1 MPNPIINRRTVLA
14 AIPLLVAGAA
24 RAEDVDAALEAHERA
39 IGGRIGVFA
48 RNTVTGA
55 TIAWRADERFA
66 MCSTFK
72 ASLAACVLA
81 RVDRGED
88 ALDRVVT
95 YGEADL
101 LDYAPIAKAN
111 LAKGELTVAEACS
124 GAVEL
129 SDNTCAN
136 LLLARIGG
144 PSALTAFWRATGD
157 EVTRLDHNEPVLNRT
172 QPPNPEDTTTPAA
185 MAGSLRRFVL
195 GDVLSAASRAQ
206 FTTWMRNC
214 KTGLDLLR
222 AGLPGGWTVGDKTGN
237 NGKDALGD
245 IAVAW
250 PRPDRPIVICAYT
263 QGGSAEAARLHS
275 LFADIGRIIGQR
287 LA

>member
-1 MPNPIINRRTVLA
+1 MPNLIVGRRTLLA
-14 AIPLLVAGAA
+14 AIPALIAGAA
-24 RAEDVDAALEAHERA
+24 RAEEATGAFEEHERT

-48 RNTVTGA
+48 QNTATGA
-55 TIAWRADERFA
+55 AIAWRADERFA

-72 ASLAACVLA
+72 ASLVACVLA

-101 LDYAPIAKAN
+101 LEYAPTAKAN
-111 LAKGELTVAEACS
+111 LAKGQLTVAELCR

-144 PSALTAFWRATGD
+144 PAAMTAFWRAIGD
-157 EVTRLDHNEPVLNRT
+157 DTTRLDHNEPVLNRT
-172 QPPNPEDTTTPAA
+172 RPPDPQDTTTPAA
-185 MAGSLRRFVL
+185 MAGNLRRFIL
-195 GDVLSAASRAQ
+195 GNVLSPGSREML
-206 FTTWMRNC
+206 TGWMRDC
-214 KTGLDLLR
+214 KTGLDMLR
-222 AGLPGGWTVGDKTGN
+222 AGLPGGWTIGDKTGN

-250 PRPDRPIVICAYT
+250 PQPARPIVICTYT
-263 QGGSAEAARLHS
+263 QGGLADQATLKS
-275 LFADIGRIIGQR
+275 LLVDIGRMVGQQ

>member
-1 MPNPIINRRTVLA
+1 MPNLIVSRRIVLA
-14 AIPLLVAGAA
+14 AIPALIAGVA
-24 RAEDVDAALEAHERA
+24 RAEDATAAALAVHERA

-48 RNTVTGA
+48 QNIVTGK

-66 MCSTFK
+66 MCSSFK

-88 ALDRVVT
+88 ALDRVVS
-95 YGEADL
+95 YSAADI
-101 LDYAPIAKAN
+101 LDYAPVAKAN
-111 LAKGELTVAEACS
+111 LAKGSLTVAELCR
-124 GAVEL
+124 
-129 SDNTCAN
+129 CAN

-195 GDVLSAASRAQ
+195 GEVLSPRSREQ
-206 FTTWMRNC
+206 LSTWMRDC
-214 KTGLDLLR
+214 QTGLDLLR
-222 AGLPGGWTVGDKTGN
+222 AGLPGGWIVGDKTGN

-245 IAVAW
+245 IAVV
-250 PRPDRPIVICAYT
+250 RPQPARPIVICTYT
-263 QGGSAEAARLHS
+263 QGSSIEAARPV
-275 LFADIGRIIGQR
+275 FADIGRIIGQL